1 MHRTIGKQRL
11 APHEAE
17 ALWRAWSTE
26 KDKRARDRLVLSYS
40 PMVRYLAVRKAR
52 ELPAH
57 CELDDLVSHGLLA
70 LIEAV
75 DRFDPRK
82 GASFEQYAW
91 TRVAGAIMDEL
102 RRQDWAPRSVRRTA
116 RAIERKRDAFYARE
130 GTLPSDE
137 ELARESSLDVD
148 ELRSVLADV
157 ERAEVGSLH
166 APARAVDDAGP
177 VEVVETVASRAVA
190 SNPEAALLAAGR
202 MAAIREAVAGL
213 SERERSVLACVHV
226 HELPGAEVGRMLG
239 VTESRV
245 SQILSD
251 VRSKLRRELDAYDAV
266 ALR

>member
-1 MHRTIGKQRL
+1 MCSAAPPVLAESCAAFAPAAPLTSAGSGVSSRWNPADAAGTARPASAQAASPSRSRSNGRGRPVGTGLVIDGRGPELRSVCCLECNGPHSWGIGAGPGSRRCCDPFPPLRPHCGGASRMHRTIGKQRL

-26 KDKRARDRLVLSYS
+26 KDKRA
-40 PMVRYLAVRKAR
+40 
-52 ELPAH
+52 
-57 CELDDLVSHGLLA
+57 LDDLVSHGLLA

-137 ELARESSLDVD
+137 ELARESSL
-148 ELRSVLADV
+148 
-157 ERAEVGSLH
+157 
-166 APARAVDDAGP
+166 
-177 VEVVETVASRAVA
+177 
-190 SNPEAALLAAGR
+190 
-202 MAAIREAVAGL
+202 
-213 SERERSVLACVHV
+213 
-226 HELPGAEVGRMLG
+226 
-239 VTESRV
+239 
-245 SQILSD
+245 
-251 VRSKLRRELDAYDAV
+251 
-266 ALR
+266 

>member
-1 MHRTIGKQRL
+1 MCSAAPPVLAESCAAFAPAAPLTSAGSGVSSRWNPADAAGTARPASAQAASPSRSRSNGRGRPVGTGLVIDGRGPELRSVCCLECNGPHSWGIGAGPGSRRCCDPFPPLRPHCGGASRMHRTIGKQRL

-137 ELARESSLDVD
+137 ELARESSL
-148 ELRSVLADV
+148 
-157 ERAEVGSLH
+157 
-166 APARAVDDAGP
+166 
-177 VEVVETVASRAVA
+177 
-190 SNPEAALLAAGR
+190 
-202 MAAIREAVAGL
+202 
-213 SERERSVLACVHV
+213 
-226 HELPGAEVGRMLG
+226 
-239 VTESRV
+239 
-245 SQILSD
+245 
-251 VRSKLRRELDAYDAV
+251 
-266 ALR
+266 